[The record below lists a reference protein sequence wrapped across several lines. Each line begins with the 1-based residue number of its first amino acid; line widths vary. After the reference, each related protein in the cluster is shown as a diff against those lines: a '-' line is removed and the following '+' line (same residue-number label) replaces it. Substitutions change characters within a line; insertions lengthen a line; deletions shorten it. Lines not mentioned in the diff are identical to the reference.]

1 MPGGRGL
8 LRVLAYVP
16 MALIL
21 ISIFFTAVPLSTDSE
36 TLSYYLPITVGSLI
50 SIAIGRKCS
59 SRRVRAAI
67 LRRGYY
73 GKTNHRLA
81 PKRDGYR
88 MPAEFEPQSGV
99 WMLWPE
105 RNDNW
110 RDGAKPAQR
119 AFSGRGGGHPAV

>member
-50 SIAIGRKCS
+50 SIAIGEVLIAARA
-59 SRRVRAAI
+59 RRR
-67 LRRGYY
+67 
-73 GKTNHRLA
+73 
-81 PKRDGYR
+81 P
-88 MPAEFEPQSGV
+88 
-99 WMLWPE
+99 
-105 RNDNW
+105 
-110 RDGAKPAQR
+110 
-119 AFSGRGGGHPAV
+119 